1 MTTDEMFYSCTLPL
15 RLAYSIRKG
24 NRVQASGTTLNLL
37 THNDGLG
44 ISVRA
49 SWILTS
55 QQRLFLCPGG
65 RWLIGTALSPADS
78 GSDPSMGVLVWD
90 LAYPTITKSLLP
102 IAAARCSGIPK
113 PGPNEVTLDCLSMP
127 KGSPGVVIVLS
138 HLTSVGRLVK
148 HPNHV
153 QVNIPKLTICLIV
166 ILGLITY

>member
-1 MTTDEMFYSCTLPL
+1 MTTDEVFYSCTLPL
-15 RLAYSIRKG
+15 RLAHRIKKG
-24 NRVQASGTTLNLL
+24 NRVQASGTTLDLL
-37 THNDGLG
+37 TYN
-44 ISVRA
+44 
-49 SWILTS
+49 WILTP

-78 GSDPSMGVLVWD
+78 DSDPSMGVLVWD